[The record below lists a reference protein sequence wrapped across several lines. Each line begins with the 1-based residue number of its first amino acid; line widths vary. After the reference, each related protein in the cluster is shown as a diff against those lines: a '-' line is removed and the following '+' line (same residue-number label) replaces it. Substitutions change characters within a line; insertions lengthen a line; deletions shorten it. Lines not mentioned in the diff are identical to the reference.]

1 MNCAGSASGF
11 RAKGAEDVMDF
22 QLRHVSLTRTA
33 LHVPSREI
41 LHDITL
47 SIPRGARAGIIGSE
61 GSGKSTL
68 MQVLAG
74 LLKPSAGE
82 VLLDG
87 VNPWSSEKAGVELRR
102 RLGVTFQ
109 FPEEGFLRPTVG
121 REFVDVLT
129 TRRVPRE
136 AQGER
141 MRTALEEMG
150 LDPAAMDFR
159 SPFTLS
165 LGESRLVSIALA
177 LAVHP
182 EGILLDEPTSGLDAR
197 GVKRVRHAL
206 SSLRKGGR
214 TIVIATHDLEFLRE
228 ESDAILILEGGHVAE
243 EGPPGEVLKKT
254 TLLEHLGLQTELS
267 GIRF

>member
-1 MNCAGSASGF
+1 
-11 RAKGAEDVMDF
+11 MDF
-22 QLRHVSLTRTA
+22 HLRHVSLTRTA
-33 LHVPSREI
+33 LHVPPREI

-47 SIPRGARAGIIGSE
+47 NIPRGARAGIIGGE
-61 GSGKSTL
+61 GSGKTTL
-68 MQVLAG
+68 MQILAG
-74 LLKPSAGE
+74 LLPPSAGD

-87 VNPWSSEKAGVELRR
+87 VNPWSSKKTGAVLRR

-109 FPEEGFLRPTVG
+109 FPEEQFLLPTVG

-129 TRRVPRE
+129 TRQVPRE
-136 AQGER
+136 TQGER

-150 LDPAAMDFR
+150 LDPAAMELR

-177 LAVHP
+177 IAVHP

-197 GVKRVRHAL
+197 GVERLRRAL
-206 SSLRKGGR
+206 SSLRKEGR

-228 ESDAILILEGGHVAE
+228 ESDAILILEGGHVAD
-243 EGPPGEVLKKT
+243 EGPPGEVLEKR
-254 TLLEHLGLQTELS
+254 TLLEQLGLQAELS
-267 GIRF
+267 GIRL